1 MEWVLEE
8 STHGASCLG
17 PLAGLGEKKKLYEA
31 TVNALSNG
39 KQTTLVLVTRPDIS
53 PLQEAARASKELG
66 DIGVQNQMLLI
77 NGMMQNQVKEDEVSK
92 AFYERQTKALEQTP
106 NKLKQIPTYA
116 VPLAPFNITGIEN
129 LRRLFI
135 DNAISDVETLEV
147 EDIKQSL

>member
-1 MEWVLEE
+1 M
-8 STHGASCLG
+8 
-17 PLAGLGEKKKLYEA
+17 
-31 TVNALSNG
+31 
-39 KQTTLVLVTRPDIS
+39 LVTRPDIS